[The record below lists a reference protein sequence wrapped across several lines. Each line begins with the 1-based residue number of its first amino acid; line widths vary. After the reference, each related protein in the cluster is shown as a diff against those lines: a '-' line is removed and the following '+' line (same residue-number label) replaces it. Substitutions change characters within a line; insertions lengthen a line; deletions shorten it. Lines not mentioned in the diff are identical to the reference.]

1 MNARTL
7 FPVASIV
14 VAATLAAADPGNG
27 NGLAKGHDKERQ
39 RPAPVDLDW
48 KRDAKARG
56 PKGDAPV
63 PSTPAV
69 PEDIKVVVVV
79 TPRTPRVAV
88 PRGTAADS
96 IPDRAARAADEMA
109 AEAVRVWGFRQYWR
123 AGFAQGFDQSMHD
136 PRVAASERAEGLRYG
151 HFDPRALLTGQQLAQ
166 DDAGDQARQAAEGR
180 VRDQFMDLSRMP
192 QRDRDPAFRPSAPSW
207 AGVLFATAPVID
219 AVFTSMPLSSYALS
233 REGRVAADGWQVQPA
248 VLARGEARPQVYEA
262 TWKDADRAFVVWRDR
277 QGRSSYYGRL
287 PSSDRDRF
295 RTIFV
300 AQFPDALAGCDL
312 DAAYSGWRVGY
323 ADGWRYGASV
333 QGEWAYRQGY
343 AEGFDAGVRDAA
355 AIAWPFAFR
364 HAYAGSYDAAFS
376 RWSSTAQPAV
386 VAVRVF
392 DANDDGVTE
401 PGERILVE
409 ADLVN
414 YGGAP
419 GTFDVRASGRDLDGD
434 ASRSLTLRARSRAQ
448 LDRPF
453 DLHVDA
459 GTPNRT
465 DTVVTVSVGDD
476 ALDTPVHVT
485 HPLVIDD
492 GTAVSAD
499 YLGGRVRLDVEIRNL
514 SRRDLEGVLHAATSG
529 GSATRLADQR
539 VRVAA
544 GRSARALVVAD
555 DLRPLDLIGGR
566 AQWRLSVDRDRG
578 TDDERVVGPDQV
590 ATDLGSRDLLLYMVD
605 LARSS
610 RAPRQDVA
618 EARALFLE
626 RMRADWD
633 RACAADGN
641 PYKRDVENG
650 SATTALGD
658 LARTLKNERRGF
670 ESRDVFQGLGDDIA
684 SFAEELPGAHPL
696 LRKWMKKLAK
706 QVG

>member
-1 MNARTL
+1 MNARSL
-7 FPVASIV
+7 LPAASIV
-14 VAATLAAADPGNG
+14 VLATLAAADPGNG
-27 NGLAKGHDKERQ
+27 NGLAKGHEKQRQ

-48 KRDAKARG
+48 KRDAKVRG
-56 PKGDAPV
+56 PKDEAPA
-63 PSTPAV
+63 PAAPAV
-69 PEDIKVVVVV
+69 PDDIRVVVVV
-79 TPRTPRVAV
+79 TPGTPRVAV
-88 PRGTAADS
+88 PKGTATDT

-123 AGFAQGFDQSMHD
+123 AGFAQGVDQAMHD
-136 PRVAASERAEGLRYG
+136 PRVAASEHAEGLRFG

-166 DDAGDQARQAAEGR
+166 DDAGDQAQQAAEGR

-207 AGVLFATAPVID
+207 AGAIFATAPVID
-219 AVFTSMPLSSYALS
+219 AVFTSMPLSSAPLS
-233 REGRVAADGWQVQPA
+233 RDGRAALEGWSVQPA
-248 VLARGEARPQVYEA
+248 VLARGNARPQVYEA
-262 TWKDADRAFVVWRDR
+262 TWRDADRAFSVWRDR
-277 QGRSSYYGRL
+277 QGRNSFWARLSSA
-287 PSSDRDRF
+287 DRDRF

-300 AQFPDALAGCDL
+300 ALFPDALAACDL
-312 DAAYSGWRVGY
+312 DGAYAGWRVGY
-323 ADGWRYGASV
+323 SDGWRYGASV

-364 HAYAGSYDAAFS
+364 HAYASSYDAAFS

-386 VAVRVF
+386 TAVRVF

-419 GTFDVRASGRDLDGD
+419 GTFDVRASGRDVDGD
-434 ASRSLTLRARSRAQ
+434 AARSLTLRARSRAQ
-448 LDRPF
+448 LDRPL

-465 DTVVTVSVGDD
+465 DTIVTVSVGDD
-476 ALDTPVHVT
+476 AFEAPVHVT

-499 YLGGRVRLDVEIRNL
+499 YLGGSVRLDVEIRNL
-514 SRRDLEGVLHAATSG
+514 SRRDLEGVLRTSASG
-529 GSATRLADQR
+529 GSAGRLADQR
-539 VRVAA
+539 LRVAA
-544 GRSARALVVAD
+544 GRSVRALVVAD

-566 AQWRLSVDRDRG
+566 AQWRLSVDRERG
-578 TDDERVVGPDQV
+578 TDDERVVGPEQV
-590 ATDLGSRDLLLYMVD
+590 ATDLQSRDLLLYMVD

-626 RMRADWD
+626 RMRADWE

-658 LARTLKNERRGF
+658 LARTIKNERRGF
-670 ESRDVFQGLGDDIA
+670 ESRDVFQGLGDDIT